1 MQTRRTVVRPRDGLA
16 HRVAVTGALAC
27 FVVTFYVAVVLGG
40 GVVVG
45 QTDSPSLLLSVVAT
59 AGVALL
65 FAPVQSAFE
74 RIASRVGHPAA
85 ATPYDVLSR
94 FSEAVTGGHR
104 TAELP
109 ARMSRVLAEGTG
121 AQWAQVWL
129 HVSGRLTL
137 AATWPTDACA
147 EVRPPSLGAEDD
159 VYSTGLGR
167 HAVPV
172 RHGGRSFGVLR
183 LQERP
188 GVPLTGVE
196 QRLMAGLAAQ
206 AGLVL
211 RLAALRA
218 ELEDRHAELVSRV
231 GDLRASRDRL
241 IAAHDAERRRL
252 ERDLHDGAQ
261 QHLVA
266 LTVNLRLA
274 QTISRRS
281 PERAAHLL
289 AEQADAARAAI
300 DTLTSLSR
308 GIYPPLLAEQGLL
321 AALRSA
327 AATSSLQVTVDS
339 TTTERPPAAVE
350 AALYF
355 CCTESVQNA
364 AKHSGA
370 DSVSVRLADG
380 AGRWRLSVADQGAG
394 FDLQGTVA
402 SGTGV
407 GLVNM
412 RDRLD
417 AVSGTLTVESGL
429 GRGTTVTAEIPRIPD
444 QDAAAM
450 RKPSALPAA

>member
-1 MQTRRTVVRPRDGLA
+1 MQTRRAAVRRHGGVR
-16 HRVAVTGALAC
+16 HRLAVTGVLAC
-27 FVVTFYVAVVLGG
+27 FVVALYAAVVLGG
-40 GVVVG
+40 GVVLG
-45 QTDSPSLLLSVVAT
+45 QTESPSLLLSVVAT
-59 AGVALL
+59 AAVALL
-65 FAPVQSAFE
+65 FAPVQAAIE
-74 RIASRVGHPAA
+74 RIASGLGHPAA

-94 FSEAVTGGHR
+94 FSEAVTGGYGA
-104 TAELP
+104 AELP
-109 ARMSRVLAEGTG
+109 ARMSKVLAEGTG

-129 HVSGRLTL
+129 QVSGRLTL
-137 AATWPTDACA
+137 AATWPTDARA
-147 EVRPPSLGAEDD
+147 DVRPPCRGADGVD
-159 VYSTGLGR
+159 TTGAGR
-167 HAVPV
+167 RAEAV
-172 RHGGRSFGVLR
+172 RHGTRAFGVLR

-188 GVPLTGVE
+188 GMPLTGVE

-218 ELEDRHAELVSRV
+218 ELEARHAELVSRA

-241 IAAHDAERRRL
+241 IATHDAERRRL

-274 QTISRRS
+274 QTISGRS

-289 AEQADAARAAI
+289 SAQGDAARMAI

-308 GIYPPLLAEQGLL
+308 GIYPPLLGAEGLVP
-321 AALRSA
+321 ALRSA
-327 AATSSLQVTVDS
+327 AATSPIPVTVDT
-339 TTTERPPAAVE
+339 TTTERPPKAVE

-355 CCTESVQNA
+355 CCMESVQNA

-370 DSVSVRLADG
+370 ACVSVRLAG
-380 AGRWRLSVADQGAG
+380 QAGKWRLSVVDQGAG
-394 FDLQGTVA
+394 FDSRDVVA
-402 SGTGV
+402 SAPGV

-417 AVSGTLTVESGL
+417 AIGGTLSVESQPGV
-429 GRGTTVTAEIPRIPD
+429 GTTVTAEVPRIPD
-444 QDAAAM
+444 P
-450 RKPSALPAA
+450 RVGGTLSSSPLPAA

>member
-1 MQTRRTVVRPRDGLA
+1 MHTRRSVVRLLGPVR
-16 HRVAVTGALAC
+16 HRLAVTGVLAC
-27 FVVTFYVAVVLGG
+27 FVVALYVTVVLGG
-40 GVVVG
+40 GALIG
-45 QTDSPSLLLSVVAT
+45 QTGSPSLLLSVVAT
-59 AGVALL
+59 AAVALL
-65 FAPVQSAFE
+65 FAPVQSAIE
-74 RIASRVGHPAA
+74 RVAGRLGHPAA
-85 ATPYDVLSR
+85 ATPYDVLTR
-94 FSEAVTGGHR
+94 FSEAVTGGHG
-104 TAELP
+104 TVELP
-109 ARMSRVLAEGTG
+109 ARMSKVLAEGTG

-129 HVSGRLTL
+129 QVSGCLTL
-137 AATWPTDACA
+137 AATWPADARA
-147 EVRPPSLGAEDD
+147 DVRPPSPRPDGTD
-159 VYSTGLGR
+159 STGTGR
-167 HAVPV
+167 RAVPV
-172 RHGGRSFGVLR
+172 RDGSGSLGVLR

-196 QRLMAGLAAQ
+196 RRLVAGLAAQ

-218 ELEDRHAELVSRV
+218 ELEDRHAELVLRA

-289 AEQADAARAAI
+289 AEQADAARVAI
-300 DTLTSLSR
+300 ETLTSLSR
-308 GIYPPLLAEQGLL
+308 GIYPSLLEAEGLVS
-321 AALRSA
+321 ALRSA
-327 AATSSLQVTVDS
+327 AATSAIPVTVD
-339 TTTERPPAAVE
+339 TTTTRRPPLAVE

-355 CCTESVQNA
+355 CCMESVQNA

-370 DSVSVRLADG
+370 ASVSVRLVDRS
-380 AGRWRLSVADQGAG
+380 GRWLLSVTDQGAG
-394 FDLQGTVA
+394 FDPQTVGA
-402 SGTGV
+402 AGTGV

-417 AVSGTLTVESGL
+417 AVGGTLSVQSRSGE
-429 GRGTTVTAEIPRIPD
+429 GTRVTAEAPGLLAGDVGGTLP
-444 QDAAAM
+444 
-450 RKPSALPAA
+450 PLTFPAA